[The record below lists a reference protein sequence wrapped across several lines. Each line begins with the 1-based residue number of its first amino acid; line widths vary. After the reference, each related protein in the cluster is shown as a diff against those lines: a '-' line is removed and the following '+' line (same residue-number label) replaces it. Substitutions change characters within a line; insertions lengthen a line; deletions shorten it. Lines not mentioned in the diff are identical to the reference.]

1 MLTERRLKQFREKL
15 EADRLRL
22 LEDVNGQHVFSE
34 EGFGYSTHMADDA
47 STAFEQAK
55 ELTLRNNAEW
65 LLVEVEK
72 ALQKLDDGTFG
83 YCEGC
88 GEEIDTA
95 RLKAIPYASLC
106 LKCQELKE
114 FKRDNRE
121 YKNLK

>member
-22 LEDVNGQHVFSE
+22 LEDVNGQHIFSE
-34 EGFGYSTHMADDA
+34 NGFGYSTHMADDA
-47 STAFEQAK
+47 SAAFEQAK

-83 YCEGC
+83 YCEEC
-88 GEEIDTA
+88 GTEIDTA